1 MEEPKDQ
8 MEAGCS
14 VVVCFLLGVGVT
26 IERNTAEVQCRSRG
40 YPASLLQSDTFGE
53 EKCVRW
59 RGDEGVTW
67 NGERRRGGGWVYK
80 KAWKME
86 NGKWRMENGTPV
98 SPVPSELRLPS
109 VSPQTT
115 KRSAS
120 SSF

>member
-53 EKCVRW
+53 EKCV
-59 RGDEGVTW
+59 
-67 NGERRRGGGWVYK
+67 
-80 KAWKME
+80 
-86 NGKWRMENGTPV
+86 
-98 SPVPSELRLPS
+98 
-109 VSPQTT
+109 
-115 KRSAS
+115 
-120 SSF
+120 